1 MKKDPIT
8 NLFDTLHGTFDT
20 EEPLEGHQE
29 RFLDKLNPIPSVKPL
44 TNNKKPTLRYVSIA
58 ATLIL
63 LCSLSMVIFYT
74 SSPSIN
80 EQVVEISPEISKTE
94 FYFANLITQ
103 EVNKLQSES
112 SPATKQIIADTM
124 DQLDKLEKN
133 YKSLENDLI
142 NGGNSKFIL
151 SAMITNFQTR
161 IDLLEDVLYQV
172 EEIKKIKNRDHEDT
186 II

>member
-1 MKKDPIT
+1 MKKDPID

-20 EEPLEGHQE
+20 EVPLEGHE
-29 RFLDKLNPIPSVKPL
+29 NRFLVKLNNLEQVKTLPVKK
-44 TNNKKPTLRYVSIA
+44 NNSFKYLSIA

-63 LCSLSMVIFYT
+63 LCSLSMVWFQST
-74 SSPSIN
+74 PTIN

-94 FYFANLITQ
+94 FYFANLIEE

-112 SPATKQIIADTM
+112 TPETKQIIADTM
-124 DQLDKLEKN
+124 LQLTKLEKN

-161 IDLLEDVLYQV
+161 IDLLEDVLHQV
-172 EEIKKIKNRDHEDT
+172 EKIKEIKNTDNEDT